1 MYFEKNF
8 WGFGIE
14 MIQLLKC
21 LHNFFAY
28 LLMSKNK
35 SIKISKNSRVGYR
48 NITLKPFC
56 RLEIGEN
63 SIVEANILFDK
74 EGASVTIG
82 KRVFIGAS
90 NLISAE
96 SIVVGND
103 VLISWGCTIFD
114 HNSHPIEWSSRYL
127 DVQNW
132 FKGIKDWNSVKSAPV
147 TICEKSWLGFNTIVL
162 KGVTIGEGAVVGA
175 GSVVTKDVPPYT
187 IVAGNPARVIREI
200 PVDER

>member
-1 MYFEKNF
+1 
-8 WGFGIE
+8 

-74 EGASVTIG
+74 EGDSVTIG

-103 VLISWGCTIFD
+103 VLISWGCTIVD